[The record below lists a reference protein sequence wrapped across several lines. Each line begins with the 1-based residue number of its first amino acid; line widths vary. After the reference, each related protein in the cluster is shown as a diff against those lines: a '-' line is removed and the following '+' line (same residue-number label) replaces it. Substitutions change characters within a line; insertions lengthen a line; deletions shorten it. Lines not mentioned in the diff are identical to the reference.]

1 MPTPTTTPTRLTALS
16 PLVLVAITVTLLAW
30 ASAFIVI
37 RGVGPHFSPGAMSLF
52 RLLVGTALL
61 GVLLLGR
68 RWVRPTRREW
78 LLILG
83 FGVAWFGAYNIAL
96 NTAELALDAGTT
108 AMIVNLAP
116 ILVALGAGLFLG
128 EGMPKWLAIGAGVA
142 FIGVILI
149 GVGARDAAG
158 GIDPVAVLWAL
169 LAAVTY
175 AAGVLFQKPALKRLP
190 AAQVTWLGCAIG
202 TITCLP
208 FTGQL
213 IADVQ
218 AAPLPSILGV
228 VYLGAVPTAIAFSTW
243 AYALSRVPAG
253 QLTIST
259 YIVPPLAI
267 LMGILFLGELPTSL
281 AIAGGILCLVGVALT
296 RRRPR
301 EPRVAAPSSAST

>member
-1 MPTPTTTPTRLTALS
+1 MSAPLPAAIRPTALS
-16 PLVLVAITVTLLAW
+16 PLVLVAIAVTLLAW

-37 RGVGPHFSPGAMSLF
+37 RDVGSDFTAGALSLL
-52 RLLVGTALL
+52 RLLVGTVLLALL
-61 GVLLLGR
+61 LIGR
-68 RWVRPTRREW
+68 RWVRPTKREW

-83 FGVAWFGAYNIAL
+83 FGITWFGAYNFAL
-96 NTAELALDAGTT
+96 NTAEQSLDAGTT

-116 ILVALGAGLFLG
+116 ILVALGAGLFLR
-128 EGMPKWLAIGAGVA
+128 EGLPKWLAIGAGVA
-142 FIGVILI
+142 FIGVVLI
-149 GVGARDAAG
+149 GVGAG
-158 GIDPVAVLWAL
+158 GHDGGVDGIAVLWAL

-190 AAQVTWLGCAIG
+190 AAQVTWLGCVIG
-202 TITCLP
+202 TIACLP

-213 IADVQ
+213 IADIQQ
-218 AAPLPSILGV
+218 APASSILGV

-267 LMGILFLGELPTSL
+267 LLGALFLGEVPVPL
-281 AIAGGILCLVGVALT
+281 AIVGGILCLVGVALT
-296 RRRPR
+296 RRRGRPINPAQSR
-301 EPRVAAPSSAST
+301 

>member
-1 MPTPTTTPTRLTALS
+1 MPAAIRPTALS
-16 PLVLVAITVTLLAW
+16 PLVLVAIAVTLLAW

-37 RGVGPHFSPGAMSLF
+37 RDVGSDFTAGALSLL
-52 RLLVGTALL
+52 RLLVGTVLLALL
-61 GVLLLGR
+61 LIGR
-68 RWVRPTRREW
+68 RWVRPTKREW

-83 FGVAWFGAYNIAL
+83 FGITWFGAYNFAL
-96 NTAELALDAGTT
+96 NTAEQSLDAGTT

-116 ILVALGAGLFLG
+116 ILVALGAGLFLR
-128 EGMPKWLAIGAGVA
+128 EGLPKWLAIGAGVA
-142 FIGVILI
+142 FIGVVLI
-149 GVGARDAAG
+149 GVGAG
-158 GIDPVAVLWAL
+158 GHDGGVDGIAVLWAL

-190 AAQVTWLGCAIG
+190 AAQVTWLGCVIG
-202 TITCLP
+202 TIACLP

-213 IADVQ
+213 IADIQQ
-218 AAPLPSILGV
+218 APASSILGV

-267 LMGILFLGELPTSL
+267 LLGALFLGEVPVPL
-281 AIAGGILCLVGVALT
+281 AIVGGILCLVGVALT
-296 RRRPR
+296 RRRGRPINPAQSR
-301 EPRVAAPSSAST
+301 

>member
-1 MPTPTTTPTRLTALS
+1 MLS
-16 PLVLVAITVTLLAW
+16 PLVLGAIAVTLLAW

-37 RGVGPHFSPGAMSLF
+37 RGVGPHFSPGALSLL
-52 RLLVGTALL
+52 RLVVGTILL
-61 GVLLLGR
+61 AVILAFSR
-68 RWVRPTRREW
+68 HWVRPTRREW

-83 FGVAWFGAYNIAL
+83 FGLAWFGAYNIAL
-96 NTAELALDAGTT
+96 NTAEQALDAGTT

-116 ILVALGAGLFLG
+116 ILVALGAGLFLR
-128 EGMPKWLAIGAGVA
+128 EGLPKWLAIGAGVA
-142 FIGVILI
+142 FLGVVLI
-149 GVGARDAAG
+149 GMGAGGANG
-158 GIDPVAVLWAL
+158 GIDGIAVLWAL

-202 TITCLP
+202 MVACLP
-208 FTGQL
+208 FSSQL
-213 IADVQ
+213 LAEIQV
-218 AAPLPSILGV
+218 APTSSLLGV

-267 LMGILFLGELPTSL
+267 LMGVLFLGELPVPL
-281 AIAGGILCLVGVALT
+281 AIVGGILCLVGVALT

-301 EPRVAAPSSAST
+301 SRPLADVPIVRSDRTRS

>member
-1 MPTPTTTPTRLTALS
+1 
-16 PLVLVAITVTLLAW
+16 VLVAIAVTLLAW

-37 RGVGPHFSPGAMSLF
+37 RGVGPDFSPGALSLL
-52 RLLVGTALL
+52 RLLVGT
-61 GVLLLGR
+61 VLLAVILAFGR
-68 RWVRPTRREW
+68 RWVSPTRREW

-96 NTAELALDAGTT
+96 NTAEQSLDAGTT

-116 ILVALGAGLFLG
+116 ILVALGAGLFLR
-128 EGMPKWLAIGAGVA
+128 EGLPKWLAIGAGVA
-142 FIGVILI
+142 FLGVVLI
-149 GVGARDAAG
+149 GIGAGGHDG
-158 GIDPVAVLWAL
+158 GIDGIAVLWAL

-202 TITCLP
+202 TVACLP
-208 FTGQL
+208 FSGQL
-213 IADVQ
+213 IADIQQ
-218 AAPLPSILGV
+218 APVNSILGV

-267 LMGILFLGELPTSL
+267 LMGVLFLGELPVPL
-281 AIAGGILCLVGVALT
+281 AIVGGILCLVGVALT

-301 EPRVAAPSSAST
+301 IKTVAASPAEPSNLEHA

>member
-1 MPTPTTTPTRLTALS
+1 VPDPIATPTRPTTLS
-16 PLVLVAITVTLLAW
+16 PLVLVAIAVTLLAW

-37 RGVGPHFSPGAMSLF
+37 RGVGPYFSPGAMSLL
-52 RLLVGTALL
+52 RVLVGTAVLA
-61 GVLLLGR
+61 VLLIGR
-68 RWVRPTRREW
+68 RWVKPTGREW

-83 FGVAWFGAYNIAL
+83 FGAVWFGGYNIAL
-96 NTAELALDAGTT
+96 NTAELTLDAGTT

-128 EGMPKWLAIGAGVA
+128 EGLPKWLAIGAGVA
-142 FIGVILI
+142 FLGVILI
-149 GVGARDAAG
+149 GLGARDAAG
-158 GIDPVAVLWAL
+158 GIDPIAVLWAL

-190 AAQVTWLGCAIG
+190 AGQVTWLGCAIG
-202 TITCLP
+202 TIACLP

-213 IADVQ
+213 LTDLQ
-218 AAPLPSILGV
+218 SAPVPSILGV
-228 VYLGAVPTAIAFSTW
+228 VYLGVVPTAIAFSTW

-253 QLTIST
+253 QLSIST

-267 LMGILFLGELPTSL
+267 LMGMLFLGELPTVL
-281 AIAGGILCLVGVALT
+281 AIIGGILCLVGVALT

-301 EPRVAAPSSAST
+301 SRQPLVG

>member
-1 MPTPTTTPTRLTALS
+1 MPTPPTTPTRVTALS
-16 PLVLVAITVTLLAW
+16 PLVLVAIAVTVLAW

-37 RGVGPHFSPGAMSLF
+37 RGVGPDFSPGALSLL
-52 RLLVGTALL
+52 RLLVGTVAL
-61 GVLLLGR
+61 GVLLIGR
-68 RWVRPTRREW
+68 RWVKPTGREW
-78 LLILG
+78 MLILG
-83 FGVAWFGAYNIAL
+83 FGVAWFGAYNVAL

-128 EGMPKWLAIGAGVA
+128 EGLPKWLAIGAGVA
-142 FIGVILI
+142 FIGVVLI
-149 GVGARDAAG
+149 GIGARDAEG
-158 GIDPVAVLWAL
+158 SIDPIAVLWAL

-175 AAGVLFQKPALKRLP
+175 AAGVLFQKPALTGLP

-213 IADVQ
+213 VADLQ
-218 AAPLPSILGV
+218 SAPVPSILGV
-228 VYLGAVPTAIAFSTW
+228 VYLGVVPTAIAFSTW

-267 LMGILFLGELPTSL
+267 LMGVLLLGELPTVL
-281 AIAGGILCLVGVALT
+281 AIVGGILCLVGVALT

-301 EPRVAAPSSAST
+301 VRPT

>member
-1 MPTPTTTPTRLTALS
+1 MTTPPTAIRPTRLS
-16 PLVLVAITVTLLAW
+16 PLVLIAISVTLVAW

-37 RGVGPHFSPGAMSLF
+37 RGVGPDFTPGGMSLL
-52 RLLVGTALL
+52 RLVVGTVLL
-61 GVLLLGR
+61 GFLLIGR
-68 RWVRPTRREW
+68 RWVAPTRREW

-96 NTAELALDAGTT
+96 NTAEETLDAGTT

-116 ILVALGAGLFLG
+116 ILVALGAGLFLR
-128 EGMPKWLAIGAGVA
+128 EGLQKWLAIGAGVA

-149 GVGARDAAG
+149 GVGAGNANG
-158 GIDPVAVLWAL
+158 GIDGIAVLWAL

-190 AAQVTWLGCAIG
+190 AGQVTWLGCAIG
-202 TITCLP
+202 TIACLP
-208 FTGQL
+208 FSGQL
-213 IADVQ
+213 LADLQQ
-218 AAPLPSILGV
+218 APTSSILGV

-267 LMGILFLGELPTSL
+267 LMGVIFLGELPVPL
-281 AIAGGILCLVGVALT
+281 AIVGGILCLVGVALT
-296 RRRPR
+296 RRRSPVKVR
-301 EPRVAAPSSAST
+301 PAAG

>member
-1 MPTPTTTPTRLTALS
+1 MTTPPTAIRPTRLS
-16 PLVLVAITVTLLAW
+16 PLVLIAISVTLVAW

-37 RGVGPHFSPGAMSLF
+37 RGVGPDFTPGGMSLL
-52 RLLVGTALL
+52 RLVVGTVLL
-61 GVLLLGR
+61 GFLLIGR
-68 RWVRPTRREW
+68 RWVAPTRREW

-96 NTAELALDAGTT
+96 NTAEETLDAGTT

-116 ILVALGAGLFLG
+116 ILVALGAGLFLR
-128 EGMPKWLAIGAGVA
+128 EGLQKWLAIGAGVA

-149 GVGARDAAG
+149 GVGAGNANG
-158 GIDPVAVLWAL
+158 GIDGVAVLWAL

-190 AAQVTWLGCAIG
+190 AGQVTWLGCASG
-202 TITCLP
+202 TIACLP
-208 FTGQL
+208 FSGQL
-213 IADVQ
+213 LADLQQ
-218 AAPLPSILGV
+218 APTSSILGV

-267 LMGILFLGELPTSL
+267 LMGVIFLGELPVPL
-281 AIAGGILCLVGVALT
+281 AIVGGILCLVGVALT
-296 RRRPR
+296 RRRSPVKVR
-301 EPRVAAPSSAST
+301 PAAG

>member
-1 MPTPTTTPTRLTALS
+1 M
-16 PLVLVAITVTLLAW
+16 LVAIAVTLLAW

-37 RGVGPHFSPGAMSLF
+37 RGVGPDFAPGAMSLL

-61 GVLLLGR
+61 GLLLIGR
-68 RWVRPTRREW
+68 RWVKPTRREW
-78 LLILG
+78 LLIAG
-83 FGVAWFGAYNIAL
+83 FGVTWFGAYNIAL
-96 NTAELALDAGTT
+96 NTAEQTLDAGTT

-128 EGMPKWLAIGAGVA
+128 EGLPKWLAIGAGVA
-142 FIGVILI
+142 FIGVVLI
-149 GVGARDAAG
+149 GIGARNPDG
-158 GIDPVAVLWAL
+158 TLDPVAVLWAL
-169 LAAVTY
+169 LAAFTY

-190 AAQVTWLGCAIG
+190 NAQVTWLGCAIG
-202 TITCLP
+202 TVTCLP

-213 IADVQ
+213 LADIQ
-218 AAPLPSILGV
+218 TAPLPSILGV

-267 LMGILFLGELPTSL
+267 LMGMLFFGELPAL
-281 AIAGGILCLVGVALT
+281 IAIAGGILCLVGVALT

-301 EPRVAAPSSAST
+301 VRVKSVAE

>member
-1 MPTPTTTPTRLTALS
+1 MSAPTAAPTRPTTLS
-16 PLVLVAITVTLLAW
+16 PLVLVAIAVTLLAW

-37 RGVGPHFSPGAMSLF
+37 RGVGPDFAPGALSLL
-52 RLLVGTALL
+52 RLLVGTAILA
-61 GVLLLGR
+61 LLLIGR
-68 RWVRPTRREW
+68 RWVKPTGREW

-96 NTAELALDAGTT
+96 NTAEQTLDAGTT

-128 EGMPKWLAIGAGVA
+128 EGLPKWLAIGAGVA

-149 GVGARDAAG
+149 GIGARNPEG
-158 GIDPVAVLWAL
+158 GLDPVAVLWAL

-190 AAQVTWLGCAIG
+190 NAQVTWLGCAIG

-218 AAPLPSILGV
+218 SAPLPSILGV

-267 LMGILFLGELPTSL
+267 LMGMLFLGELPAL
-281 AIAGGILCLVGVALT
+281 IAIAGGILCLVGVALT

-301 EPRVAAPSSAST
+301 VKALAE